1 MILFFHSSLE
11 IKQIKSLKNW
21 MLLYIFEPYSI
32 ILHAIID
39 LFKYINIITYVNYF
53 VYIYI
58 SIIYNTISL
67 VM

>member
-1 MILFFHSSLE
+1 
-11 IKQIKSLKNW
+11 
-21 MLLYIFEPYSI
+21 MLLYIFEPYSN
-32 ILHAIID
+32 ILHARID
-39 LFKYINIITYVNYF
+39 LFKHIKIITYVNYF

>member
-1 MILFFHSSLE
+1 
-11 IKQIKSLKNW
+11 